1 MSKTNYYTD
10 YHPEGIATASIAV
23 SIEYNKNPYADFI
36 EVEHEHMDAI
46 VEYFK
51 DHAFYKYNTDLTMD
65 GQLKFKG
72 KPVIAYIGKPAGSN
86 KGTRST
92 RGGMTAEEIKKE
104 INKVYG
110 AMKYA
115 REAADV

>member
-1 MSKTNYYTD
+1 MSKMCF
-10 YHPEGIATASIAV
+10 IATASIAV
-23 SIEYNKNPYADFI
+23 ATAYNKNPDADFI
-36 EVEHEHMDAI
+36 VIENEHMDSI

-72 KPVIAYIGKPAGSN
+72 KPVIAYIERPVGSN

-92 RGGMTAEEIKKE
+92 RGGMTAEDIKKA

-110 AMKYA
+110 AVKYA
-115 REAADV
+115 REAADA